1 MARFGKSFFFKPEAM
16 FGHISCSTF
25 SRYHKMNLQ
34 LHRSELVQLIN
45 NNCSSFW
52 KKIDLFSPISPAV
65 PTQTTQVQLQAAAV
79 IL

>member
-1 MARFGKSFFFKPEAM
+1 
-16 FGHISCSTF
+16 
-25 SRYHKMNLQ
+25 MNLQ
-34 LHRSELVQLIN
+34 LHRLELVQLIN